1 MATKKTHD
9 SNSATSAVKAM
20 VNAAKGIP
28 KPPAHVKLRQ
38 QDLAFWPGVYKAKS
52 VDEWTEAHLVIGA
65 QLARSMADLEKQ
77 QELLDSEGTVIENA
91 RGTMVMNPRV
101 SVLEGLARREMA
113 LMRALGLTGK
123 ANVDP
128 RDSAGKRKVE
138 QQSRK
143 LREELE
149 DDELLA

>member
-1 MATKKTHD
+1 MATKKLRSD
-9 SNSATSAVKAM
+9 AAASAVKAM
-20 VNAAKGIP
+20 ANAAKAIP
-28 KPPAHVKLRQ
+28 LPPSHVSLRQ
-38 QDLAFWPGVYKAKS
+38 QDQAFWPGIYKAKS
-52 VDEWTEAHLVIGA
+52 VDEWTDAHLVIGA
-65 QLARSMADLEKQ
+65 QLARAMADLEKQ
-77 QELLDSEGTVIENA
+77 QEALDTEGCVLENA

-101 SVLEGLARREMA
+101 TVLEGLARREMA

-128 RDSAGKRKVE
+128 RDSAGKRKIE

>member
-1 MATKKTHD
+1 MATRKLRSD
-9 SNSATSAVKAM
+9 AIAVSIKAM
-20 VNAAKGIP
+20 ENAAKAIP
-28 KPPAHVKLRQ
+28 RPPKHVALRQ
-38 QDLAFWPGVYKAKS
+38 QDEAFWPGIYKAKS
-52 VDEWTEAHLVIGA
+52 VDEWTDAHLVVGA
-65 QLARSMADLEKQ
+65 QLARAMADLEKQ
-77 QELLDSEGTVIENA
+77 QELLDTEGTVLENA

-123 ANVDP
+123 VNVDP
-128 RDSAGKRKVE
+128 RDSAGKRKIE

>member
-28 KPPAHVKLRQ
+28 KPPAHVKLRP
-38 QDLAFWPGVYKAKS
+38 QDEAFWPGVYKAKS

-65 QLARSMADLEKQ
+65 QLARAMADLEKQ
-77 QELLDSEGTVIENA
+77 QELLDTEGTVIENA

>member
-1 MATKKTHD
+1 MPKKTLD
-9 SNSATSAVKAM
+9 SNAAASAVKAM
-20 VNAAKGIP
+20 ANAAKAIP
-28 KPPAHVKLRQ
+28 QPPAHVKLRP
-38 QDLAFWPGVYKAKS
+38 QDEPFWPGIYKARS

-77 QELLDSEGTVIENA
+77 QLLLDSEGTVMENA

-128 RDSAGKRKVE
+128 RDAQGKRKIE

-149 DDELLA
+149 DDPLLA

>member
-1 MATKKTHD
+1 MPIRT
-9 SNSATSAVKAM
+9 
-20 VNAAKGIP
+20 
-28 KPPAHVKLRQ
+28 
-38 QDLAFWPGVYKAKS
+38 
-52 VDEWTEAHLVIGA
+52 LVVGA
-65 QLARSMADLEKQ
+65 QLARAMADLEKQ
-77 QELLDSEGTVIENA
+77 QEILDTEGTVLENA

-123 ANVDP
+123 VNVDP
-128 RDSAGKRKVE
+128 RDSAGKRKIE

>member
-1 MATKKTHD
+1 
-9 SNSATSAVKAM
+9 
-20 VNAAKGIP
+20 
-28 KPPAHVKLRQ
+28 
-38 QDLAFWPGVYKAKS
+38 
-52 VDEWTEAHLVIGA
+52 
-65 QLARSMADLEKQ
+65 
-77 QELLDSEGTVIENA
+77 
-91 RGTMVMNPRV
+91 MNPRV
-101 SVLEGLARREMA
+101 SVLKGLARREMA

>member
-1 MATKKTHD
+1 MAKRTLD
-9 SNSATSAVKAM
+9 SNSAASAVKAM
-20 VNAAKGIP
+20 ENAAKAIP
-28 KPPAHVKLRQ
+28 RPPAHVALRQ
-38 QDLAFWPGVYKAKS
+38 QDEAFWPGIYKAKS
-52 VDEWTEAHLVIGA
+52 VDEWTDAHLVVGA
-65 QLARSMADLEKQ
+65 QLARAMADLEKQ
-77 QELLDSEGTVIENA
+77 QEILDTEGTVLENA

-123 ANVDP
+123 VNVDP
-128 RDSAGKRKVE
+128 RDSAGKRKIE

>member
-1 MATKKTHD
+1 MATRKLRSD
-9 SNSATSAVKAM
+9 AVAVSITAM
-20 VNAAKGIP
+20 VNAAKAIP
-28 KPPAHVKLRQ
+28 QPPAHVALRQ
-38 QDLAFWPGVYKAKS
+38 QDAPFWPGVYKAKS
-52 VDEWTEAHLVIGA
+52 VDEWTDAHLVVGA
-65 QLARSMADLEKQ
+65 QLARAMADLEAQ
-77 QELLDSEGTVIENA
+77 QILLDTEGTVIENG

-123 ANVDP
+123 VNVDP

-143 LREELE
+143 LREELV

>member
-9 SNSATSAVKAM
+9 SNSAASAVKAM

-28 KPPAHVKLRQ
+28 QPPAHVALRP
-38 QDLAFWPGVYKAKS
+38 QDAPFWPGIYKAKS
-52 VDEWTEAHLVIGA
+52 VDEWTDAHLVIGA
-65 QLARSMADLEKQ
+65 QLARSMADLEAQ
-77 QELLDSEGTVIENA
+77 QAILDTEGTVIENA

-123 ANVDP
+123 VNVDP
-128 RDSAGKRKVE
+128 RDAVGKRKVE

-143 LREELE
+143 IREELE

>member
-1 MATKKTHD
+1 MATKKLRAD
-9 SNSATSAVKAM
+9 AATSAVKAM
-20 VNAAKGIP
+20 QNAAKAIP
-28 KPPAHVKLRQ
+28 QPPSHVALRP
-38 QDLAFWPGVYKAKS
+38 QDKAFWTGIYKARS
-52 VDEWTEAHLVIGA
+52 VDEWTDAHMVIGA

-77 QELLDSEGTVIENA
+77 QELLDIEGAILENA

-101 SVLEGLARREMA
+101 TVLEGLARREMA

-128 RDSAGKRKVE
+128 RDTAGKRKIE
-138 QQSRK
+138 SQSRK